1 MAVGFRYGIRSY
13 GGGVAAMGRWGRE
26 DGWWRGRRVNHLILQ
41 AAAGGVT
48 DWGGGL
54 AHDCPRRQGQK
65 DWQNREENSLWI
77 DWACGGGLGIASSTV
92 SAAMRELWL
101 RRTFGFS
108 EAFAGLRAAFPRL
121 GRYRY
126 RCYSI
131 GETTEIIPRYQS

>member
-1 MAVGFRYGIRSY
+1 MRQWVDGEGKTV
-13 GGGVAAMGRWGRE
+13 GGGGEESTILFCKRRRE
-26 DGWWRGRRVNHLILQ
+26 GSPIG
-41 AAAGGVT
+41 
-48 DWGGGL
+48 GGGL